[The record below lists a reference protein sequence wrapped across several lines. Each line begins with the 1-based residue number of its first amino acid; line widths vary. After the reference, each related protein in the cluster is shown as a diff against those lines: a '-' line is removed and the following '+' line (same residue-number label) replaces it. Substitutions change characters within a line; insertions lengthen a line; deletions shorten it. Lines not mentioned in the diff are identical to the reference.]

1 MIVAPSDLA
10 LFSLAALIMVLT
22 PGPNMIYLVT
32 RSLCQGQSAALTSLL
47 GVGAGFLFHMLIAT
61 AGLTVVFLAIPF
73 AYDALRIA
81 GASYLLWLAWQAVR
95 PGGQAIFRARDL
107 PPDSRW
113 RLFGMG
119 FVTNALNPKIAV
131 FYLSIFTQF
140 LKPEQGSILAQSL
153 ALGCTQI
160 VISLTVNCLIILAA
174 SQITVWLAERPLWE
188 RAQKW
193 LMGTVLVGLGLKLAF
208 SDQH

>member
-1 MIVAPSDLA
+1 MIVSPPDLA
-10 LFSLAALIMVLT
+10 LFALAALIMVLT

-32 RSLCQGQSAALTSLL
+32 RSLCQGRNAALISLL

-81 GASYLLWLAWQAVR
+81 GAMYLLWLAWQAVR
-95 PGGQAIFRARDL
+95 PGSQAIFRARDL
-107 PPDSRW
+107 PPDSRQ
-113 RLFGMG
+113 RLFAMG

-140 LKPEQGSILAQSL
+140 LKPEQGSVLAQSL
-153 ALGCTQI
+153 ELGFTQI
-160 VISLTVNCLIILAA
+160 AISLTVNCLIILVA
-174 SQITVWLAERPLWE
+174 SQLTIWLSQRPMWE

-193 LMGTVLVGLGLKLAF
+193 LMGTVLAALGLRLAF
-208 SDQH
+208 ADHR